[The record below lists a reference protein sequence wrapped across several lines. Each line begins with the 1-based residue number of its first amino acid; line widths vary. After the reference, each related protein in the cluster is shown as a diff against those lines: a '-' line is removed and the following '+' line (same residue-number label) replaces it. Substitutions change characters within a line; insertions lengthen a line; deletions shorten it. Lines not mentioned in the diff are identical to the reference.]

1 MGGWPGVAGGREC
14 VFRVFRSSLI
24 FPFFNFDFYFFLAAL
39 SLRCCTWG
47 LSSFGEQ
54 GRLFTA
60 ARGFLVA
67 GSTGS
72 KVHWFQ

>member
-1 MGGWPGVAGGREC
+1 M
-14 VFRVFRSSLI
+14 FRVFRSSLI
-24 FPFFNFDFYFFLAAL
+24 IPFFNFDFYFFLAAL
-39 SLRCCTWG
+39 SLRCRTRG

-67 GSTGS
+67 VASL
-72 KVHWFQ
+72 